1 MFFNE
6 CGNIFIEF
14 YFIEFSAAITPVF
27 SVTWSFQIILI
38 CWFGDFFLSIY
49 LENRCAAKY
58 SNFQDS
64 LKHKFSAISN
74 VFIQN
79 LNLNECM
86 N

>member
-1 MFFNE
+1 MNVVIFLFN
-6 CGNIFIEF
+6 FILLNSQQPLLQ
-14 YFIEFSAAITPVF
+14 Y
-27 SVTWSFQIILI
+27 SVSRDPSKIILI